1 MVYETNCTE
10 ITQDKWRELMK
21 YGRKCSYRLLTARIK
36 RELPE
41 LYHALA
47 LQFYNPEPPIFIE
60 HRILSTVFFQ
70 FYNPYAEQC
79 RQTPTHY
86 ILVHSAIEYFIRKQ

>member
-10 ITQDKWRELMK
+10 ITQDKWCELMK
-21 YGRKCSYRLLTARIK
+21 YGRKCSYRLLVARIK

-41 LYHALA
+41 LYHTLT
-47 LQFYNPEPPIFIE
+47 L
-60 HRILSTVFFQ
+60 Q

>member
-10 ITQDKWRELMK
+10 ITQNKWSELMK
-21 YGRKCSYRLLTARIK
+21 YGRKCSYRLLVARIK

-41 LYHALA
+41 LYYALA
-47 LQFYNPEPPIFIE
+47 L
-60 HRILSTVFFQ
+60 Q

>member
-47 LQFYNPEPPIFIE
+47 LQFYNP
-60 HRILSTVFFQ
+60 
-70 FYNPYAEQC
+70 YAEQSSYL
-79 RQTPTHY
+79 QPIITQ
-86 ILVHSAIEYFIRKQ
+86 YFIDNKSEIWLLFLIAHSKR

>member
-10 ITQDKWRELMK
+10 ITQNKWSELMK
-21 YGRKCSYRLLTARIK
+21 YGRKCSYRLLVARIK

-47 LQFYNPEPPIFIE
+47 LQFYNP
-60 HRILSTVFFQ
+60 
-70 FYNPYAEQC
+70 YAEQQADTC
-79 RQTPTHY
+79 TLY
-86 ILVHSAIEYFIRKQ
+86 IGSFGH